1 MNPNGDDTGISIDD
15 LGSETDPGLPLI
27 PDDYGQDE
35 LSYEADHVGA
45 TTYRRFPGPSAY
57 ERAAPGPVTRVP
69 LNRPCSLGA
78 LNGSWNI
85 TIRPKTGF
93 LAGQLRG
100 PMRLEAADGELRVS
114 GDLYY
119 KGWRFTSRLMSRGVT
134 IPRGDLGLGED
145 VAGSPVASATAV
157 AYWNRNWYPH
167 YPFDEYTWYF
177 RSTGAS
183 YAGGELYFPLM
194 RHIWNK
200 STQEFVTTEAG
211 WMKFTCSRSL
221 VYSRWYP
228 QPTIKMTG
236 EAMIGGK
243 LHIVTATKT
252 SPYYRGAV
260 VEVDVMTD
268 RSWPAS
274 AGGHTFSGTYRGDG
288 IDLAI
293 NMSQTNIPED
303 NTLTDAE
310 LHTLLSSWRD
320 ISDIGSTWRIWTLVG
335 SKRSG
340 SNTFGLMFDQAAP
353 HREGCVSYTDA
364 MFSSSSVLKPSV
376 KNKRLG
382 DVPVGHLRTLVHE
395 VGHVL
400 NLYHPK
406 HDVHNPGIGTTIM
419 NQTGDVMGQATAGN
433 LYPDNATFAFSD
445 HNRTSLIHSPDPQVA
460 PGWKP
465 FGWGHG
471 SLFSGTPSPVDVIG
485 LVQAESGGDG
495 IHLDIEVPA
504 NAVRGEFITAR
515 VTVTNRSASS
525 VPMSSALNLAEGDL
539 EIGVT
544 TPAGRD
550 LVLRD
555 VVQVCGEPQEIE
567 LAAGESLTR
576 TVQLFY
582 GNNGHVFDEAG
593 RYELRARFVPD
604 AGVETTV
611 DSDVVSTTLREPASD
626 DEREMADLS
635 MDADVG
641 LSFALGD
648 FANYDEAGA
657 KLKTLSEG
665 YATTDTGTAAA
676 LVLANAYG
684 RTFRDVRKGTVVR
697 KRSAADVSSA
707 LDRAMEDIDLVHL
720 AEIATTIP
728 SAGDKE
734 APVIPELID
743 RMSAGGAV
751 SLDTADSEAAI
762 NILED
767 FTA

>member
-1 MNPNGDDTGISIDD
+1 MGPNSDDAGIDFRD
-15 LGSETDPGLPLI
+15 LGSDTDLGLPLI
-27 PDDYGQDE
+27 PDDCGQDDPGLE
-35 LSYEADHVGA
+35 FTEVGA
-45 TTYRRFPGPSAY
+45 PSYPRLSKPSVY
-57 ERAAPGPVTRVP
+57 EPIAPGPVTRIP

-100 PMRLEAADGELRVS
+100 PMRLEAADGVLRIS

-119 KGWRFTSRLMSRGVT
+119 KPWRFASRLMSRRTT
-134 IPRGDLGLGED
+134 IPRGDLGLEED
-145 VAGSPVASATAV
+145 ATDSPVAPAAAF

-167 YPFDEYTWYF
+167 YPFNEYTWYF
-177 RSTGAS
+177 RSTGSS
-183 YAGGELYFPLM
+183 YVGGELYFTLM
-194 RHIWNK
+194 RHIWNR

-221 VYSRWYP
+221 MYSRWYP
-228 QPTIKMTG
+228 QPTIKMKG

-243 LHIVTATKT
+243 LHVVTATKT

-260 VEVDVMTD
+260 VEVDVMTN
-268 RSWPAS
+268 RSWPTS
-274 AGGHTFSGTYRGDG
+274 AGGQSFSGTYRGDG

-303 NTLTDAE
+303 NILTDAE
-310 LHTLLSSWRD
+310 LHTLLGSSRD

-364 MFSSSSVLKPSV
+364 TFSSSSTLKPSV
-376 KNKRLG
+376 KNERLG

-433 LYPDNATFAFSD
+433 LYPDNATFAFSH

-471 SLFSGTPSPVDVIG
+471 SLYSGMPAPVDVIG
-485 LVQAESGGDG
+485 LAQVESGDDG

-515 VTVTNRSASS
+515 VTATNRSASS
-525 VPMSSALNLAEGDL
+525 VPISPALNLAEGDL

-544 TPAGRD
+544 TPAGQD

-555 VVQVCGEPQEIE
+555 VVQVCGEPTEVE
-567 LAAGESLTR
+567 LAAGESLSR

-582 GNNGHVFDEAG
+582 GNNGHVFDDTG
-593 RYELRARFVPD
+593 RYELRARFAPD
-604 AGVETTV
+604 AGAETAI
-611 DSDVVSTTLREPASD
+611 DSGVVSTTVREPATD
-626 DEREMADLS
+626 DERVMADLS
-635 MDADVG
+635 MDSEVG

-657 KLKTLSEG
+657 KLKILSEG

-684 RTFRDVRKGTVVR
+684 RTFRDLRKGTVVR

-707 LDRAMEDIDLVHL
+707 LDRALEDIDLVHL

-734 APVIPELID
+734 APVIPELVD
-743 RMSAGGAV
+743 RMSAGGIA
-751 SLDTADSEAAI
+751 SAESSDSAAAI
-762 NILED
+762 SILED
-767 FTA
+767 FTS

>member
-1 MNPNGDDTGISIDD
+1 MSEIDTDTHNDGRG
-15 LGSETDPGLPLI
+15 LGSETESGLPLI
-27 PDDYGQDE
+27 PDDCGRDAEDLIYDE
-35 LSYEADHVGA
+35 TGVL
-45 TTYRRFPGPSAY
+45 TYRRLGGSPDYGTAPIGP
-57 ERAAPGPVTRVP
+57 AARIPLTRS
-69 LNRPCSLGA
+69 CSLGA

-85 TIRPKTGF
+85 TIRPRIGF
-93 LAGQLRG
+93 LPGKIRG
-100 PMRLEAADGELRVS
+100 PMRLEAADGVLRVS

-119 KGWRFTSRLMSRGVT
+119 KQWAWARSVIGSRTVF
-134 IPRGDLGLGED
+134 PRGDLGLGD
-145 VAGSPVASATAV
+145 DAGDHQTATATAV

-167 YPFDEYTWYF
+167 YPFDEYSWYF

-200 STQEFVTTEAG
+200 STQEFVSTEAG
-211 WMKFTCSRSL
+211 WMRFTCSRSI
-221 VYSRWYP
+221 VTSRWYP

-236 EAMIGGK
+236 EAMIGGQ
-243 LHIVTATKT
+243 LHVVTATKT
-252 SPYYRGAV
+252 SPYYRGSV
-260 VEVDVMTD
+260 VEVDVMTN

-274 AGGHTFSGTYRGDG
+274 AGGHTFTGTYRGDG
-288 IDLAI
+288 IDLAVRV
-293 NMSQTNIPED
+293 SQTDIPED

-320 ISDIGSTWRIWTLVG
+320 ISDIDSTWRVWTLVG

-340 SNTFGLMFDQAAP
+340 SNTFGLMFDQTAP

-364 MFSSSSVLKPSV
+364 MFGSFSSLKPVV

-419 NQTGDVMGQATAGN
+419 NQTGDVMGQATVGN
-433 LYPDNATFAFSD
+433 LYPDNATFAFSE

-471 SLFSGTPSPVDVIG
+471 SLFSGLSTPTDAVG
-485 LVQAESGGDG
+485 LTQAVVGDDA
-495 IHLDIEVPA
+495 IELDIEVPSHV
-504 NAVRGEFITAR
+504 VRGEFITAH
-515 VTVTNRSASS
+515 VTVTNRSESS
-525 VPMSSALNLAEGDL
+525 VHISSALNLSEGDL
-539 EIGVT
+539 EIDVT
-544 TPAGRD
+544 TPSGRD

-555 VVQVCGEPQEIE
+555 VVQVCGHADAVV
-567 LAAGESLTR
+567 LGAGEALRR

-593 RYELRARFVPD
+593 RYEMRARFVPD
-604 AGVETTV
+604 AGADITV
-611 DSDVVSTTLREPASD
+611 DSGVVSTTVLEPTTD
-626 DEREMADLS
+626 GERAIADLS
-635 MDADVG
+635 MDPDVG

-648 FANYDEAGA
+648 FAHYDEAGA
-657 KLKTLSEG
+657 KLKEISEG
-665 YATTDTGTAAA
+665 YATTETGTAAA

-684 RTFRDVRKGTVVR
+684 RTFRDVREGSVLR
-697 KRSAADVSSA
+697 KRNAAGVAAA
-707 LDRAMEDIDLVHL
+707 LDLAMEDIELVHL

-734 APVIPELID
+734 APMIPELVD

-751 SLDTADSEAAI
+751 SLDAADSEAAI
-762 NILED
+762 RILED
-767 FTA
+767 FTG

>member
-1 MNPNGDDTGISIDD
+1 MIENGDDTDIDVQG
-15 LGSETDPGLPLI
+15 LGLESDEGLPLI
-27 PDDYGQDE
+27 PDDCGQDE
-35 LSYEADHVGA
+35 LDFEFDETGVFAYGRVVQPRRYEVV
-45 TTYRRFPGPSAY
+45 TPGP
-57 ERAAPGPVTRVP
+57 ERHIPRKRA
-69 LNRPCSLGA
+69 CSLGA

-100 PMRLEAADGELRVS
+100 PMRLEAVDGVLRVS

-119 KGWRFTSRLMSRGVT
+119 KGWRFTSPLISRRVA

-145 VAGSPVASATAV
+145 VDDSPVASATSV

-167 YPFDEYTWYF
+167 YPFEEYSWYF

-183 YAGGELYFPLM
+183 YVGGELYFPLM

-200 STQEFVTTEAG
+200 STQKFVTTESG
-211 WMKFTCSRSL
+211 WMRFNCSRSI

-243 LHIVTATKT
+243 LHVVTATKT
-252 SPYYRGAV
+252 SSYYRGAV
-260 VEVDVMTD
+260 VEVDVMTN
-268 RSWPAS
+268 RSWPSS
-274 AGGHTFSGTYRGDG
+274 AGGHTFSGTYRDDG
-288 IDLAI
+288 IDLAVH
-293 NMSQTNIPED
+293 MSQTNIPED
-303 NTLTDAE
+303 NILTDAE
-310 LHTLLSSWRD
+310 MHTLLTSWRD
-320 ISDIGSTWRIWTLVG
+320 ISDIDSTWRIWTLVG
-335 SKRSG
+335 SRRSG
-340 SNTFGLMFDQAAP
+340 SNTFGLMFDTVAP

-382 DVPVGHLRTLVHE
+382 AVPVGHLRTLVHE

-419 NQTGDVMGQATAGN
+419 NQTGDVMGQATTGN
-433 LYPDNATFAFSD
+433 LYPDNATFAFSE

-471 SLFSGTPSPVDVIG
+471 SLFSGLSTPTDAVG
-485 LVQAESGGDG
+485 LSQPQSDDGGV
-495 IHLDIEVPA
+495 HLDIEVPSHV
-504 NAVRGEFITAR
+504 VRGEFITAY
-515 VTVTNRSASS
+515 VTVTNASDES
-525 VPMSSALNLAEGDL
+525 VLVSSALNLAEGDL
-539 EIGVT
+539 EIDVT
-544 TPAGRD
+544 TPSGQD

-555 VVQVCGEPQEIE
+555 VVQVCGTPDARE
-567 LAAGESLTR
+567 LAPGESIR
-576 TVQLFY
+576 KTVQLFY
-582 GNNGHVFDEAG
+582 GNNGHVFNDAG
-593 RYELRARFVPD
+593 RYEMRARFVPD
-604 AGVETTV
+604 AGGDVTV
-611 DSDVVSTTLREPASD
+611 DSVVVSTTVHEPKTEA
-626 DEREMADLS
+626 ERAMAELS
-635 MDADVG
+635 MDSDVG

-648 FANYDEAGA
+648 FAHYDDAGA
-657 KLKTLSEG
+657 KLKEISET

-684 RTFRDVRKGTVVR
+684 RTFRDVREGSVLR
-697 KRSAADVSSA
+697 KRNTASVASA
-707 LDRAMEDIDLVHL
+707 LDLAMEDIDLVHL

-728 SAGDKE
+728 SPGDKE
-734 APVIPELID
+734 APVIPELVN
-743 RMSAGGAV
+743 RMSAGGAA
-751 SLDTADSEAAI
+751 SLDTADTGAAI
-762 NILED
+762 SILED

>member
-1 MNPNGDDTGISIDD
+1 MSPDSDDVGIDFRD
-15 LGSETDPGLPLI
+15 LGSDTEPGLPLI
-27 PDDYGQDE
+27 PDDCGQDE
-35 LSYEADHVGA
+35 MDHSFTEAGA
-45 TTYRRFPGPSAY
+45 PTYRRLSEPRAY
-57 ERAAPGPVTRVP
+57 ERATPGPVTRVP
-69 LNRPCSLGA
+69 LSRPCSLGV

-85 TIRPKTGF
+85 TIRPKTGL

-100 PMRLEAADGELRVS
+100 PMRLEAADGELRIS

-119 KGWRFTSRLMSRGVT
+119 KPWRFTSRLMSGGVT

-145 VAGSPVASATAV
+145 AADSPVVSATAF

-183 YAGGELYFPLM
+183 YAGGELYFSLM

-200 STQEFVTTEAG
+200 TTQEFVTTEAG
-211 WMKFTCSRSL
+211 WMRFTCSRSL

-243 LHIVTATKT
+243 LHVVTATKT

-268 RSWPAS
+268 RSWPTS

-293 NMSQTNIPED
+293 NRSQTNIPED

-364 MFSSSSVLKPSV
+364 MFSSSSFLEPSI
-376 KNKRLG
+376 KNKSLG

-406 HDVHNPGIGTTIM
+406 HDVHNPGIGTTVM

-471 SLFSGTPSPVDVIG
+471 SLFSGTPAPVDVIG
-485 LVQAESGGDG
+485 LVQVESDHDG
-495 IHLDIEVPA
+495 IQLDIDVPVS
-504 NAVRGEFITAR
+504 AVRGEFITAR
-515 VTVTNRSASS
+515 VTVTNPSASS
-525 VPMSSALNLAEGDL
+525 VPMSSSLNLAEGDL

-544 TPAGRD
+544 TPAGQD

-555 VVQVCGEPQEIE
+555 VVQVCGEPEEVE

-582 GNNGHVFDEAG
+582 GNNGHVFDDAG

-604 AGVETTV
+604 AGADTTV
-611 DSDVVSTTLREPASD
+611 DSGVVSTTLREPATD
-626 DEREMADLS
+626 DERAIANLS

-648 FANYDEAGA
+648 FATYDEAGE

-665 YATTDTGTAAA
+665 YAATDTGTAAA

-697 KRSAADVSSA
+697 KSSAADVSLA

-720 AEIATTIP
+720 AQIATTIP

-734 APVIPELID
+734 APVIPELVD
-743 RMSAGGAV
+743 RMSAGGAA
-751 SLDTADSEAAI
+751 SASSSDSAAAI
-762 NILED
+762 RILED

>member
-1 MNPNGDDTGISIDD
+1 MSPNGDDTGINIHD
-15 LGSETDPGLPLI
+15 LGSEADPGLPLI

-35 LSYEADHVGA
+35 LDFKFDHVGA
-45 TTYRRFPGPSAY
+45 TTYRRLPEPSVY
-57 ERAAPGPVTRVP
+57 ERAAPGPVTRAP
-69 LNRPCSLGA
+69 LSRPCSLGA

-85 TIRPKTGF
+85 NIRPKTGF

-119 KGWRFTSRLMSRGVT
+119 KAWRFTSRLSGRRFA

-145 VAGSPVASATAV
+145 VADSPVVSATAF

-183 YAGGELYFPLM
+183 YVGGELYFPLM
-194 RHIWNK
+194 RHIWSK
-200 STQEFVTTEAG
+200 STQEFVTTDAG
-211 WMKFTCSRSL
+211 WMRFTCSRSL

-243 LHIVTATKT
+243 LHVVTATKT

-260 VEVDVMTD
+260 VEVDVMTN

-293 NMSQTNIPED
+293 NMSETTVPED
-303 NTLTDAE
+303 NSLTDAE
-310 LHTLLSSWRD
+310 LHALLSNSRD

-364 MFSSSSVLKPSV
+364 MFSSSSVLKASV

-406 HDVHNPGIGTTIM
+406 HDVHNPGIGTTVM

-460 PGWKP
+460 PGWTP

-471 SLFSGTPSPVDVIG
+471 SLFSGTPEPVDVIG
-485 LVQAESGGDG
+485 LIQVESDDDG
-495 IHLDIEVPA
+495 IHLDIDVPA

-515 VTVTNRSASS
+515 VTVTNQSASS
-525 VPMSSALNLAEGDL
+525 VPISSALNLAEGDL

-544 TPAGRD
+544 TPAGQD

-555 VVQVCGEPQEIE
+555 VVQVCGEPEEVE
-567 LAAGESLTR
+567 LAAGESLSR

-582 GNNGHVFDEAG
+582 GNNGHVFDDAG

-611 DSDVVSTTLREPASD
+611 DSGVVSTTVREPATD
-626 DEREMADLS
+626 DERAIADLS
-635 MDADVG
+635 MDSEVG

-648 FANYDEAGA
+648 FANHDEAGA
-657 KLKTLSEG
+657 KLKTLCEG

-734 APVIPELID
+734 APVIPELVD
-743 RMSAGGAV
+743 RMSAGGIAA
-751 SLDTADSEAAI
+751 ADSSDSAAAI
-762 NILED
+762 RILED
-767 FTA
+767 FSA

>member
-1 MNPNGDDTGISIDD
+1 MSDVDQDTSIANRDP
-15 LGSETDPGLPLI
+15 GFETEPGLPLI
-27 PDDYGQDE
+27 PDDCGQDAE
-35 LSYEADHVGA
+35 DLIYDETGA
-45 TTYRRFPGPSAY
+45 LTYRRLRESPVYGTAPIGPA
-57 ERAAPGPVTRVP
+57 TRIP
-69 LNRPCSLGA
+69 LSRNCSLAA

-85 TIRPKTGF
+85 TIRPRMGF
-93 LAGQLRG
+93 LGGQLRG
-100 PMRLEAADGELRVS
+100 PMRLEAADGVLRVS

-119 KGWRFTSRLMSRGVT
+119 KQWAWARSVIGSRTVF
-134 IPRGDLGLGED
+134 PRGDLGLGDDAED
-145 VAGSPVASATAV
+145 HQMATAGAV

-167 YPFDEYTWYF
+167 YPFDEYSWYF

-200 STQEFVTTEAG
+200 SSQEFVSTEAG
-211 WMKFTCSRSL
+211 WMRFNCSRSI
-221 VYSRWYP
+221 VTSRWYP
-228 QPTIKMTG
+228 QPTLKMTG

-243 LHIVTATKT
+243 LHVVTATKT
-252 SPYYRGAV
+252 SSYYRGAV

-268 RSWPAS
+268 RSWPAT

-310 LHTLLSSWRD
+310 LHTLLSGWRD
-320 ISDIGSTWRIWTLVG
+320 ISDIGNTWRIWTLVG

-364 MFSSSSVLKPSV
+364 MFGSFSSLKPSA

-419 NQTGDVMGQATAGN
+419 NQTGDVMGQATVGN
-433 LYPDNATFAFSD
+433 LYPDNATFAFSE

-471 SLFSGTPSPVDVIG
+471 SLFSGLATPTDAVG
-485 LVQAESGGDG
+485 LTQAVSGDDA
-495 IHLDIEVPA
+495 IELDIEVPPHV
-504 NAVRGEFITAR
+504 VRGEFIIAH
-515 VTVTNRSASS
+515 VTVTNRSESN
-525 VPMSSALNLAEGDL
+525 VRVSSALNLSEGDL
-539 EIGVT
+539 EIDVT
-544 TPAGRD
+544 TPSGLD

-555 VVQVCGEPQEIE
+555 VVQVCGHADAID
-567 LAAGESLTR
+567 LAAGESLRR

-593 RYELRARFVPD
+593 RYEMRARFVPD
-604 AGVETTV
+604 AGADITV
-611 DSDVVSTTLREPASD
+611 DSGVVSTTVLEPTTD
-626 DEREMADLS
+626 DERAIADLS
-635 MDADVG
+635 MNPDVG

-648 FANYDEAGA
+648 FAHYDEAGA
-657 KLKTLSEG
+657 KLKEISEG

-684 RTFRDVRKGTVVR
+684 RTFRDVREGSVLR
-697 KRSAADVSSA
+697 RRNAAEVSSA
-707 LDRAMEDIDLVHL
+707 LDLAMEDIDLVDL

-734 APVIPELID
+734 APVIPELMD
-743 RMSAGGAV
+743 RMSGGGAAA
-751 SLDTADSEAAI
+751 LDTPDSAVAI
-762 NILED
+762 KILED
-767 FTA
+767 FTS

>member
-1 MNPNGDDTGISIDD
+1 MSGNDQDTSVAYQD
-15 LGSETDPGLPLI
+15 LEADSGLPLI
-27 PDDYGQDE
+27 PDDYGQGAEDLVYDE
-35 LSYEADHVGA
+35 TGA
-45 TTYRRFPGPSAY
+45 LTYRRLADPRIH
-57 ERAAPGPVTRVP
+57 EVIAPGPATRIPVSQS
-69 LNRPCSLGA
+69 CSLAA

-85 TIRPKTGF
+85 TIRPRIGF
-93 LAGQLRG
+93 PGGQLRG
-100 PMRLEAADGELRVS
+100 PMRLEAADGALRVS
-114 GDLYY
+114 GDVYY
-119 KGWRFTSRLMSRGVT
+119 KQWKFARQVFGSRMAY
-134 IPRGDLGLGED
+134 PRGDNGLGED
-145 VAGSPVASATAV
+145 AEDSPVAMATAV
-157 AYWNRNWYPH
+157 AYWNLNWYPH
-167 YPFDEYTWYF
+167 YPFDEYSWYF

-183 YAGGELYFPLM
+183 YSGGELYFPLM

-200 STQEFVTTEAG
+200 STQEFVSTETG
-211 WMKFTCSRSL
+211 WMRFNCSRSI
-221 VYSRWYP
+221 VSSRWYP

-243 LHIVTATKT
+243 LHVVTATKT
-252 SPYYRGAV
+252 SPYYRGSV
-260 VEVDVMTD
+260 VEVDVMTN

-274 AGGHTFSGTYRGDG
+274 ADSHTFTGTYRGDG

-293 NMSQTNIPED
+293 RVSQTNIPED

-310 LHTLLSSWRD
+310 LHTLLSGWRD
-320 ISDIGSTWRIWTLVG
+320 ISDIGNTWRIWTLVG

-364 MFSSSSVLKPSV
+364 MFGSSSTLKPGV

-419 NQTGDVMGQATAGN
+419 NQTGDVMGQATAAN
-433 LYPDNATFAFSD
+433 LYPDNATFAFSE

-471 SLFSGTPSPVDVIG
+471 SLFSGLATPTDAVG
-485 LVQAESGGDG
+485 LSQAESSDDG
-495 IHLDIEVPA
+495 IQLDIEVPA
-504 NAVRGEFITAR
+504 RVVRGEFITAR
-515 VTVTNRSASS
+515 VMVTNRSDSS
-525 VPMSSALNLAEGDL
+525 VRISSALNLSEGDL
-539 EIGVT
+539 EIDVT
-544 TPAGRD
+544 TPSGQH
-550 LVLRD
+550 LVIRD
-555 VVQVCGEPQEIE
+555 VVQVCGHADAVE
-567 LAAGESLTR
+567 LAAGESLSR
-576 TVQLFY
+576 TIQLFY

-593 RYELRARFVPD
+593 RYEMNARFVPD
-604 AGVETTV
+604 AGADITIG
-611 DSDVVSTTLREPASD
+611 SGVVSTIVVDPTTDA
-626 DEREMADLS
+626 ERAMADLS
-635 MDADVG
+635 MDSDVG

-648 FANYDEAGA
+648 FAHYDEAGT
-657 KLKTLSEG
+657 KLKEISQG

-684 RTFRDVRKGTVVR
+684 RTFRDVREGSVLR
-697 KRSAADVSSA
+697 KRNTAGVASA
-707 LDRAMEDIDLVHL
+707 LDLAMEDIDLVHL

-728 SAGDKE
+728 SAGDTQ
-734 APVIPELID
+734 APVIPKLID

-751 SLDTADSEAAI
+751 SLDSSDSSAAI
-762 NILED
+762 RILED

>member
-1 MNPNGDDTGISIDD
+1 MSDSGQDTEVTNGDRGFSQDT
-15 LGSETDPGLPLI
+15 GLPLL
-27 PDDYGQDE
+27 PDDCGQDAE
-35 LSYEADHVGA
+35 DLIYDETGA
-45 TTYRRFPGPSAY
+45 LTYRRLAEPRVY
-57 ERAAPGPVTRVP
+57 ETISPVPARRIP
-69 LNRPCSLGA
+69 LNRSCSLAA

-85 TIRPKTGF
+85 TIRPRIGF
-93 LAGQLRG
+93 LGGQLRG
-100 PMRLEAADGELRVS
+100 PMRLEAANGVLRVS

-119 KGWRFTSRLMSRGVT
+119 KQWAWARSVFGSRT
-134 IPRGDLGLGED
+134 AFPRGDLGLGDDAED
-145 VAGSPVASATAV
+145 HQMATATAV

-167 YPFDEYTWYF
+167 YPFDEYSWYF

-183 YAGGELYFPLM
+183 YSGGELYFPLM
-194 RHIWNK
+194 RHIWSK
-200 STQEFVTTEAG
+200 SSQEFVSTETG
-211 WMKFTCSRSL
+211 WMRFNCSRSI
-221 VYSRWYP
+221 VTSRWYP

-236 EAMIGGK
+236 EAMIGGQ
-243 LHIVTATKT
+243 LHVVTATKT
-252 SPYYRGAV
+252 SSYYRGAV

-268 RSWPAS
+268 RSWPAT

-288 IDLAI
+288 IDLAV

-310 LHTLLSSWRD
+310 LHTLLSGWRD
-320 ISDIGSTWRIWTLVG
+320 ISDIGNTWRIWTLVG

-364 MFSSSSVLKPSV
+364 MFGSSSSLKPSV
-376 KNKRLG
+376 KNERLG

-419 NQTGDVMGQATAGN
+419 NQTGDVMGQATTGN
-433 LYPDNATFAFSD
+433 LYPNNATFAFSE
-445 HNRTSLIHSPDPQVA
+445 HNRTSLIHSPDPQIA

-471 SLFSGTPSPVDVIG
+471 SLFSGLATPTDAVG
-485 LVQAESGGDG
+485 LSQPESGGDS
-495 IHLDIEVPA
+495 IRLDIELPPVV
-504 NAVRGEFITAR
+504 VRGEFITAC
-515 VTVTNRSASS
+515 VTVTNPSDESI
-525 VPMSSALNLAEGDL
+525 VISSALNLAEGDL
-539 EIGVT
+539 EIDVT
-544 TPAGRD
+544 TPSGRS
-550 LVLRD
+550 LVIRD
-555 VVQVCGEPQEIE
+555 VVQVCGTPGSTE
-567 LAAGESLTR
+567 LAAGESLR
-576 TVQLFY
+576 KTVQLFY

-604 AGVETTV
+604 AGTDVTV
-611 DSDVVSTTLREPASD
+611 DSGVVSTTVHEPKTD
-626 DEREMADLS
+626 GERAIADLS
-635 MDADVG
+635 MDPDVG

-648 FANYDEAGA
+648 FAHYADAGA
-657 KLKTLSEG
+657 KLKQISEN

-684 RTFRDVRKGTVVR
+684 RTFRDVREGTVLR
-697 KRSAADVSSA
+697 KRNTADVAAA
-707 LDRAMEDIDLVHL
+707 LDLAMEDIDLVHL

-728 SAGDKE
+728 SAGDKD
-734 APVIPELID
+734 APVIPELVD
-743 RMSAGGAV
+743 RMSAGGAA
-751 SLDTADSEAAI
+751 SLDTADSDAAI
-762 NILED
+762 RILED